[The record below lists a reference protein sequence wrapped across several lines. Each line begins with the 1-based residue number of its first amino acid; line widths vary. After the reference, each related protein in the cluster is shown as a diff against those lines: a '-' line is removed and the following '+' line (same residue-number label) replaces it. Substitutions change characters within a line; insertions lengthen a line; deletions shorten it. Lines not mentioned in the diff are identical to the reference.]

1 MYLHK
6 MAFSHIYR
14 FLEAEITKYDKHKRN
29 EKAVHWASYGRYKT
43 NIGVI
48 GSQRSCK
55 ELLLHTL
62 CGRIETDEETAPI
75 YVETNF
81 KKFASYKEARNVTF
95 WDLPEIGTG
104 EFPRETYLKDID
116 FKRYDCFL
124 IIVPGNFE
132 KDNCILIAKELV
144 HLHRKVLLI
153 RTSNGSIPPSVQRQP
168 IAHCSTTTINEKQ
181 LVDTVRQNY
190 YKDLKDLGFTE
201 VTLFLINED
210 AIESTDYDFDKLIT
224 KLTEEVSN
232 EKLSH

>member
-1 MYLHK
+1 
-6 MAFSHIYR
+6 MAFSNIYR
-14 FLEAEITKYDKHKRN
+14 FVEAEITKYDKHKRN

-55 ELLLHTL
+55 ELLLHAL

-81 KKFASYKEARNVTF
+81 RKFASYKEARNVTF
-95 WDLPEIGTG
+95 WDLPEIGSD

-116 FKRYDCFL
+116 FKRYDCFVIL
-124 IIVPGNFE
+124 VPGNI
-132 KDNCILIAKELV
+132 KRDNNILIAKELV

-153 RTSNGSIPPSVQRQP
+153 RISNGNIPTPDQGQP
-168 IAHCSTTTINEKQ
+168 IAHCSSTTTISGKQ
-181 LVDTVRQNY
+181 LIDTARQTY

-232 EKLSH
+232 EKFSH